1 MMRLMLVVFI
11 SSVIFS
17 TRVYAVLGVADTA
30 VVNDPQANGQFLT
43 MIAQAK
49 EMYQNAKA
57 QLDGMVA
64 IEKTIKEAQ
73 EAYEVLSK
81 FELDKALKSLQG
93 GGDLKSFAALRGSI
107 ANTEGKVT
115 QNIGLVEGNKERL
128 MQLDNLEL
136 IRSAAVK
143 NGSQSSGKVNAI
155 TVARIAA
162 QNSSMLL
169 ALAAAEAQR
178 KVKEDSDKA
187 KENKNNADNIVNA
200 GELYRAIG
208 KIK

>member
-169 ALAAAEAQR
+169 AQ
-178 KVKEDSDKA
+178 
-187 KENKNNADNIVNA
+187 I
-200 GELYRAIG
+200 GRASCRERVCNG
-208 KIK
+208 V